1 MRPPDRWAGAA
12 GVGSV
17 VLLLPAAFVTVFAG
31 NQPAPDA
38 STERIVAYLRDHRDV
53 YLASLFFEIAS
64 VGLFLWFLAALSAAI
79 ADDRASHGWLATL
92 AFGSGVAYGIMI
104 LIEDAAF
111 AAAARLADQP
121 TMGASVRALWEF
133 GYQEAWPFTRPFV
146 GALLLSVAAAVTRR
160 PRFAKVAPFAVL
172 AAVVNLVFLPTLFL
186 RHGPLQAG
194 GVLAHTTATLLLEL
208 WVLDTALV
216 LALGRHRDRHP

>member
-1 MRPPDRWAGAA
+1 MKPRDRWAGAA
-12 GVGSV
+12 GVVSV

-31 NQPAPDA
+31 SQPAPDA

-53 YLASLFFEIAS
+53 YLASLFFEILS
-64 VGLFLWFLAALSAAI
+64 VGLFVWFLAALVAAI
-79 ADDRASHGWLATL
+79 AEEQASNSWLANL

-121 TMGASVRALWEF
+121 TMGPSVRALWEF

-146 GALLLSVAAAVTRR
+146 AVLLLSVAAAVARR
-160 PRFAKVAPFAVL
+160 PRFPRLAPFAVL
-172 AAVVNLVFLPTLFL
+172 AAVINLVFLPTLFV

-194 GVLAHTTATLLLEL
+194 GVLAHTTATLVLEL
-208 WVLDTALV
+208 WILDAALV
-216 LALGRHRDRHP
+216 LAHSRSRDRHR